1 MAIAGC
7 PPGALPE
14 GARYCLQR
22 DQSDCGCMS
31 SEEAQVSRLTSS
43 KNLGATGGRQLSASQ
58 GLMRPIPV
66 SVKSPMLRVASVALY
81 TRQMA
86 AI

>member
-1 MAIAGC
+1 
-7 PPGALPE
+7 
-14 GARYCLQR
+14 
-22 DQSDCGCMS
+22 MS
-31 SEEAQVSRLTSS
+31 ILRSASS
-43 KNLGATGGRQLSASQ
+43 KNLGATGGRQPSASQ